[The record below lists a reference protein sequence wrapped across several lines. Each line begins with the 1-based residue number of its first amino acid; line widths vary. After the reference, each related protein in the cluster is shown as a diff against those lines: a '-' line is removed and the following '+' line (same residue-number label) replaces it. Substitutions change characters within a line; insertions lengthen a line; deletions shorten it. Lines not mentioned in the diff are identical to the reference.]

1 MMFKK
6 FCLYGAAFI
15 AIAVYV
21 LAENETFMRFYT
33 NKIMFSDNKNF
44 RNDNYRYGDLYAMS
58 YLKDYKFPLSN
69 FTDSLHRQTDTAK
82 NTDLWLI
89 GDSFLSVV
97 TGEIVD
103 SVLYK
108 TSLKYFYYPNTE
120 NGRKV
125 NITLSGNRKKILLIE
140 RTERFMRMEFTERKE
155 AIKYLD
161 FFLTDTLNP
170 VAGSAIILDK
180 IPVIQ
185 ENKSNNL
192 SFLKNLKLKW
202 NSPEIVNQNLEK
214 ILFGYGLFTPFK
226 EIKAGINYR
235 IFNRVNP
242 LVYPSPDKK
251 NLYFYE
257 TIDPENTLSSFNP
270 VTADEVA
277 AIVSNINFVAEEYK
291 KKGFDEVIF
300 SIIPNAVTIDDPGI
314 GKYNN
319 LINKIQNND
328 GLRVPVID
336 IFSVFKKV
344 NNPKS
349 LYRKS
354 DTHWNAKGFSLW
366 IDNVNIFLKQFAE

>member
-1 MMFKK
+1 MFKK
-6 FCLYGAAFI
+6 FCLYAAAFI

-21 LAENETFMRFYT
+21 LALNETFMRFYT

-97 TGEIVD
+97 TSEIVD

-155 AIKYLD
+155 AIKYLN
-161 FFLTDTLNP
+161 FFQTDTLNP
-170 VAGSAIILDK
+170 VAGPAIIHDK

-257 TIDPENTLSSFNP
+257 TIDPESTLSSFNP
-270 VTADEVA
+270 VAADEVA

-336 IFSVFKKV
+336 IFSVFQKV

-366 IDNVNIFLKQFAE
+366 IDNVNIFLKEFAE